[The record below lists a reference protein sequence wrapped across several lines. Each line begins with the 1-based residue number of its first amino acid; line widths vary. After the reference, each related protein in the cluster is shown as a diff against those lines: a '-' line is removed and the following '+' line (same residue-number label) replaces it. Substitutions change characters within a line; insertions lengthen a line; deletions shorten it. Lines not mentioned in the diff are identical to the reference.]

1 MIRQDKKG
9 WPTVNTMEKMST
21 LLCLRKK
28 DGRRTD
34 PLENLVTTDDPILH
48 FVRAVLYN
56 AMGFQA
62 ESDSESSDWFC
73 FCLYIFVTWISRLV
87 WEKKDSPLRDDLL
100 LSRSGGSAFLL
111 PSRTAFKL
119 TQEFTPQ
126 QHKLNTNEMCS
137 KRTRISSV
145 QSLLYGW
152 LIWLVNNL
160 FQAIS

>member
-62 ESDSESSDWFC
+62 ESDSESSD
-73 FCLYIFVTWISRLV
+73 
-87 WEKKDSPLRDDLL
+87 
-100 LSRSGGSAFLL
+100 
-111 PSRTAFKL
+111 
-119 TQEFTPQ
+119 
-126 QHKLNTNEMCS
+126 
-137 KRTRISSV
+137 
-145 QSLLYGW
+145 
-152 LIWLVNNL
+152 
-160 FQAIS
+160 